1 MEIKK
6 SEKASLENKRLLFAE
21 AGLIAALLLVYAGFE
36 TSTRAREVAL
46 LDDSSII
53 CDEIDIIPITLETPP
68 PAPEVPAL
76 PMLSDELEIVDD
88 DVTVDL
94 DFQSLDDTD
103 IPVNIQEYIKQEVVE
118 EEVEEEVI
126 FVGVVEE
133 KPTFNGGDANEF
145 SKWVNARLV
154 YPEIAKENGIAGD
167 GYELAP
173 VGTSELI
180 GESVA
185 DFGEAIVLAIVLT
198 LLTLAAILE
207 SWRKPFLVLSTI
219 PMALVGVLWVLQLGG
234 LNISIFV
241 LLGCVM
247 LIGVVVNP
255 AVLIVDKASQLE
267 KAGKSKAVAMCHGV
281 AQTFRAVVMVIVA
294 SGLGMLPIA
303 LSTGIGAVNRIGI
316 GAASV
321 GGILVAGALT
331 LLLVPFLGMGRR

>member
-154 YPEIAKENGIAGD
+154 YPALAQENGIEGRVTLQFTISKD
-167 GYELAP
+167 GRLEDVKVLSAP
-173 VGTSELI
+173 DE
-180 GESVA
+180 
-185 DFGEAIVLAIVLT
+185 
-198 LLTLAAILE
+198 TLAREAV
-207 SWRKPFLVLSTI
+207 R
-219 PMALVGVLWVLQLGG
+219 
-234 LNISIFV
+234 
-241 LLGCVM
+241 
-247 LIGVVVNP
+247 VVSSSP
-255 AVLIVDKASQLE
+255 KWQPGRQRD
-267 KAGKSKAVAMCHGV
+267 
-281 AQTFRAVVMVIVA
+281 RAVKVSYTFPVIYR
-294 SGLGMLPIA
+294 L
-303 LSTGIGAVNRIGI
+303 R
-316 GAASV
+316 
-321 GGILVAGALT
+321 
-331 LLLVPFLGMGRR
+331 